1 MSVIVDPTTLTS
13 IPLAGMIS
21 FVPETADLEDNL
33 SLYIPQNLPPGRIS
47 TQEFDL
53 WKHDLL
59 SYLRGEK
66 VMSYFLTAELPYN
79 FFGLL
84 LVNREKNICV
94 LFLKSTF
101 IT

>member
-66 VMSYFLTAELPYN
+66 VMSYFLTAELLYN
-79 FFGLL
+79 FLACFFITY
-84 LVNREKNICV
+84 REKFFYAFCSLNQ
-94 LFLKSTF
+94 LS
-101 IT
+101 